1 MAGKDRSSLDK
12 ETRRRAAFR
21 RSILRGHFARAG
33 FTGGTSPDIPY
44 VCASDGRVL
53 VQLKAKKK
61 ADLMKGR
68 PLSLRR
74 GCLKGL
80 SCLAKREFAASAKNR
95 TTHAIYAST
104 I

>member
-1 MAGKDRSSLDK
+1 V
-12 ETRRRAAFR
+12 
-21 RSILRGHFARAG
+21 RAG

-44 VCASDGRVL
+44 VCTSDGGLL

-61 ADLMKGR
+61 ADLVKGR

-80 SCLAKREFAASAKNR
+80 SYLANRKFAASAKNR
-95 TTHAIYAST
+95 NTHAFFASYK
-104 I
+104 

>member
-1 MAGKDRSSLDK
+1 VDDQRCPEK

-21 RSILRGHFARAG
+21 RSILRGRFARAG
-33 FTGGTSPDIPY
+33 FTGGTSPDIPF
-44 VCASDGRVL
+44 VCASDVGCL

-80 SCLAKREFAASAKNR
+80 SCLAKREFAASAKNP
-95 TTHAIYAST
+95 TMHAIYASMV
-104 I
+104 